1 MKNDFLLHQTTQIRY
16 PKLTTKEKR
25 ELIFNYLWWEF
36 GFLMLQIGSI
46 F

>member
-1 MKNDFLLHQTTQIRY
+1 MNESFLLNETTQIKY

-36 GFLMLQIGSI
+36 GFLALQIGAL